1 MTTLDFNKNTGAG
14 ANANRHYQS
23 EKRGG
28 LTALRHQQHTLKKIM
43 HYFQGDYLYTDSE
56 DIS

>member
-1 MTTLDFNKNTGAG
+1 MTTIDFNKNSGAG
-14 ANANRHYQS
+14 VDVNRQYQS

-28 LTALRHQQHTLKKIM
+28 LSALRHQQHTLKKIM

-56 DIS
+56 DLS